1 MKGDIHMNKTLHY
14 QLSRDYCCT
23 PEEVLSREN
32 IFTIFTPLEGRRKF
46 QEKSE
51 CFLKICAV
59 NGKLLFTGRE
69 DIISHCREKY
79 GKWDGAWFMEA
90 QTVIEL
96 ESLVRQYGNKIK
108 QLHPF
113 YISEE
118 ITPPAPCDF
127 EAVCYTQNEI
137 EQFRDDDRF
146 DEAYA
151 FCEDTPDVLGIAAVK
166 DGNIIGMAG
175 ASADSPYMYQ
185 IGINVLPDHRG
196 KGIGAELV
204 TLLKNKVLELGKLPF
219 YGTSVSHI
227 ASQKTAVKAG
237 FIPAWT
243 ELVTEKG
250 E

>member
-1 MKGDIHMNKTLHY
+1 MNKTLTY

-32 IFTIFTPLEGRRKF
+32 IFTVYSPLEGRRKF
-46 QEKSE
+46 QEKE
-51 CFLKICAV
+51 GCFLKICAV
-59 NGKLLFTGRE
+59 NGKLLFTGKE
-69 DIISHCREKY
+69 DIISICREKY
-79 GKWDGAWFMEA
+79 GKRDGAWFMEA

-96 ESLVRQYGNKIK
+96 EGLIRKYGYKIN

-118 ITPPAPCDF
+118 ITPVSHSDF
-127 EAVCYTQNEI
+127 ETVIYTQNEI

-151 FCEDTPDVLGIAAVK
+151 FCEDAPDVIGISAVK

-175 ASADSPYMYQ
+175 AGADSPYMYQ

-196 KGIGAELV
+196 KGIGAKLV
-204 TLLKNKVLELGKLPF
+204 TLLKNKVLEVGKLPF

-227 ASQKTAVKAG
+227 ASQKTAVRAG

-243 ELVTEKG
+243 ELVTEK
-250 E
+250 EENAND

>member
-1 MKGDIHMNKTLHY
+1 MNKTLQY

-23 PEEVLSREN
+23 PEEVSGREN
-32 IFTIFTPLEGRRKF
+32 IFTVYTPLEGRRKF
-46 QEKSE
+46 GKNSE

-59 NGKLLFTGRE
+59 NGKILVTGRE
-69 DIISHCREKY
+69 DIVSVCREKY
-79 GKWDGAWFMEA
+79 SKLDGAWFMEA

-96 ESLVRQYGNKIK
+96 ESLVRKFGYKIK

-113 YISEE
+113 FISGK
-118 ITPPAPCDF
+118 ITAPEPYDF
-127 EAVCYTQNEI
+127 DTVFYTQNEI

-151 FCEDTPDVLGIAAVK
+151 FCEETPDVLGIAAVK
-166 DGNIIGMAG
+166 NGDIIGMAG

-185 IGINVLPDHRG
+185 IGINVLPEHRG
-196 KGIGAELV
+196 NGIGAALV
-204 TLLKNKVLELGKLPF
+204 SLLKNKVLELEKLPY

-243 ELVTEKG
+243 ELVTEK
-250 E
+250 EENKSD